1 VAAFIINEWLWADS
15 AGDNGADRQK
25 DAFSVMT
32 KLSVSD
38 HQIVVVVGSAFDQK
52 AWKFCKS
59 DNAVVVGIA
68 KIYVNAL
75 RLNSSRCLLVKS
87 EAIEP
92 LPAGLAASVKPDDH
106 YLVQAQLSVNGA
118 ILVTTD
124 KPLRDAAAAAGLT
137 CLSRDEFLQTYF

>member
-1 VAAFIINEWLWADS
+1 MAAFVINEWLWADS

-25 DAFSVMT
+25 DAFSVMS
-32 KLSVSD
+32 KLSASD

-52 AWKFCKS
+52 AWKLCKS

-68 KIYVNAL
+68 KTYVTAL
-75 RLNSSRCLLVKS
+75 RLNSSRCVLVKP
-87 EAIEP
+87 EALEP

-106 YLVQAQLSVNGA
+106 YLVQAQLSVDGA

-124 KPLRDAAAAAGLT
+124 QPLREAAARAALT
-137 CLSRDEFLQTYF
+137 CLSRDDFLTTYF